1 MKTITHRLPGLV
13 LIDHAFAVPLDHA
26 RPEGEKIEVFAREV
40 VAPDKEDVDLP
51 WLVFFQGGPGFG
63 SPRPLTKSGWL
74 KRALREY
81 RVLLLDQRG
90 TGRSSPVN
98 YQTLGR
104 FASPQAQAD
113 YLKHFRADAI
123 VQDAECV
130 RRQMLGEDVPW
141 SGLGQSYGGFCLLHY
156 LSAAPSGLKE
166 VIFTG
171 GLPPVDLSADDVYR
185 ATYQRVMEKNQRYYG
200 RYPEDVGR
208 AQAIADYVAENEVRL
223 PGGGILSPRR
233 FQQLGIA
240 FGASDGFEQVHYLIE
255 DAFVDGPNGR
265 DLGYGFLRGFENAF
279 SFQTNPIFAI
289 LHEAIYCQEQAS
301 NWAAER
307 MRAEY
312 PAFQNQPDA
321 PVYFTGEMIY
331 PWMFDEYE
339 YLRPLKG
346 AAEIL
351 AAYEDWPRLYDVQ
364 ALQANTVPC
373 VAAVYYDDMYVE
385 RAFSEQTAQNIP
397 GIKLWVTNE
406 YEHNALRA
414 EGETLL
420 SRLLDM
426 LHGER

>member
-1 MKTITHRLPGLV
+1 M
-13 LIDHAFAVPLDHA
+13 
-26 RPEGEKIEVFAREV
+26 
-40 VAPDKEDVDLP
+40 
-51 WLVFFQGGPGFG
+51 
-63 SPRPLTKSGWL
+63 
-74 KRALREY
+74 
-81 RVLLLDQRG
+81 
-90 TGRSSPVN
+90 
-98 YQTLGR
+98 
-104 FASPQAQAD
+104 
-113 YLKHFRADAI
+113 
-123 VQDAECV
+123 
-130 RRQMLGEDVPW
+130 
-141 SGLGQSYGGFCLLHY
+141 
-156 LSAAPSGLKE
+156 
-166 VIFTG
+166 
-171 GLPPVDLSADDVYR
+171 DLSADDVYR
-185 ATYQRVMEKNQRYYG
+185 ATYQRVMEKNRRYYA
-200 RYPEDVGR
+200 RYPDDVGR
-208 AQAIADYVAENEVRL
+208 AQAIADHVAGNEVRL
-223 PGGGILSPRR
+223 PGGGILSSRR
-233 FQQLGIA
+233 FQQLGFA

-255 DAFVDGPNGR
+255 DAFVDAPKR
-265 DLGYGFLRGFENAF
+265 RELSYGFLRGFENAF

-307 MRAEY
+307 VRAEF

-331 PWMFDEYE
+331 PWMFDECE
-339 YLRPLKG
+339 YLRPLKE

-351 AAYEDWPRLYDVQ
+351 AAYEEWPRLYDVQ

-420 SRLLDM
+420 GQLLDM